1 MSSFKDTTIWA
12 TILTRYK
19 PQLLD
24 MDNIVNTLHIA
35 CALSETAK
43 IPGLDVLVKGAL
55 KLAEMVKVRHLLY
68 DTLPFL
74 RSTSR

>member
-1 MSSFKDTTIWA
+1 MSSFKDTIRA
-12 TILTRYK
+12 AILMRYK
-19 PQLLD
+19 PQSLE
-24 MDNIVNTLHIA
+24 MDNVINTLHIA

-43 IPGLDVLVKGAL
+43 VPGLHVLVKGAL